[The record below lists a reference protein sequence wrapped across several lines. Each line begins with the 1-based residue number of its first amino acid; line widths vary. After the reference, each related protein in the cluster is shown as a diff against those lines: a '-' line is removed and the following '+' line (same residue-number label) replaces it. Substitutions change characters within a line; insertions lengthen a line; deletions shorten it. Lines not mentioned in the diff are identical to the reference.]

1 MDEKKSFWTIHNA
14 VELAGVLGFILAVLS
29 FAIVIVPFI
38 TPARAN
44 LTIFIDHFEVDEPG
58 GGNPLGITIF
68 LKIVNDSPK
77 SANIYYWNFSF
88 NTIVPYEIVSQ
99 SASRSPP
106 LVLTSSTEIDLNMSQ
121 NVTGENHAPLSLAL
135 DIKSMLITIQYQD
148 DVGTKE
154 TSITYDHPFS

>member
-1 MDEKKSFWTIHNA
+1 MTEKKSYWTFNNVVGLI
-14 VELAGVLGFILAVLS
+14 GILGFILA
-29 FAIVIVPFI
+29 FIIAISPFVSP
-38 TPARAN
+38 TRAN
-44 LTIFIDHFEVDEPG
+44 LTIFIDHIVVDMPG
-58 GGNPLGITIF
+58 GGNPLGFTIF

-88 NTIVPYEIVSQ
+88 NMILPYKIVSQ
-99 SASRSPP
+99 SASRNPP

-121 NVTGENHAPLSLAL
+121 TVTGENNTPLSPTL

-154 TSITYDHPFS
+154 TSLIYDHPFS